1 MKRICMKLS
10 AALLLLA
17 LAGAAALAEGA
28 GALPVELVC
37 GGIAFEDACG
47 RCTFRGGFANVR
59 DLPLEQ
65 IKFVECRMR
74 ATRDGTFNV
83 ALIAPNGKVLRWRHT
98 AFTAGVE
105 YSLRGFHCVD
115 AEQIQEGEYLL
126 LADGELVGSFL
137 VDIVPGEQGEKY
149 LQPRPDV
156 YVGTAG
162 VACGNGDDW
171 AFTRMRYRVAEEE
184 MDSEHFYIGVQLIS
198 SSDEPVCV
206 DVKLLDK
213 LAGDGGK
220 LCGDPEGM
228 LLRNRGD
235 SQTVLYEIPAD
246 RIGSVYVVYLDDE
259 PVYEF
264 DVCDLNGAFG

>member
-1 MKRICMKLS
+1 MKRICMAL
-10 AALLLLA
+10 AAALLLA

-28 GALPVELVC
+28 GGLPVELVC

-47 RCTFRGGFANVR
+47 RCTFQGGFVNVR
-59 DLPLEQ
+59 GLPPEQ
-65 IKFVECRMR
+65 MKFVECRMR

-83 ALIAPNGKVLRWRHT
+83 ALMAPNGQVVRWKQT

-105 YSLRGFHCVD
+105 YALRGFHSVD
-115 AEQIQEGEYLL
+115 AAQIQEGEYLL
-126 LADGELVGSFL
+126 IADGDLVGSFI
-137 VDIVPGEQGEKY
+137 VDIVPGAQGDRY

-162 VACGNGDDW
+162 VACGNGDEW

-184 MDSEHFYIGVQLIS
+184 MDSERFYIGVQLVS
-198 SSDEPVCV
+198 SSDEPVRV
-206 DVKLLDK
+206 RVKLVDRLSG
-213 LAGDGGK
+213 GDGT
-220 LCGDPEGM
+220 LCDDPKGV
-228 LLRNRGD
+228 LLRHRGD
-235 SQTVLYEIPAD
+235 RQTVLCEMPVD
-246 RIGSVYVVYLDDE
+246 SIGSIYVVYLDDE